1 MDRRVLGTLPR
12 RLRGVVSPVVP
23 RRTARAR
30 LAWLNEAST
39 SIGTTLDLRRTA
51 QEVTDFCVP
60 WLADAAAV
68 DLLES
73 VLLGEDGAHGIAGT
87 APAMRAMAVSCVA
100 ELCDLEPDPVGEPST
115 FEHNKLVYSVCV
127 SERRAA
133 VVNRMR
139 RPDFERVAPTPS
151 AAEQM
156 RKAGVH
162 SYLAVPL
169 VARGVLLGIADFLR
183 CGASPP
189 FGRADVELATQLAS
203 KAAVSVDNARLYG
216 REREH
221 VVSLQR
227 TLLPRAIPST
237 AGLRVTGCYA
247 PADDPHGVGG
257 DWFDVVAL
265 PGGRTALVV
274 GDVMGH
280 GLPAAATMGRLRTV
294 ARALLSLDIAPE
306 RVLAR
311 LDLAARDLEDDQVAT
326 CLCAVY
332 DPATTTYTLASA
344 GHPPPL
350 LVPEPGS
357 AQYAP
362 VPVGAPLGAGV
373 IPYDAACLTVPARGR
388 LVLYSDGLV
397 KTRRGG
403 EDIDEQLEGLR
414 AAAAGLSGEDLDG
427 CRLTRTVPNT
437 GNRYDE
443 SVLLV
448 AAGRPE
454 PLGGDMRVWRLPP
467 DGTAAGTARRLVT
480 EQLRHWELEEL
491 SDVSELVVSELIGNA
506 LRHGGAP
513 GELRMLRHDRLMLEV
528 SDRGPDLPQI
538 QHATESDEGGRGLQ
552 LINMLCRRWGSCR
565 IPEGKVVWVEQ
576 DLPNGRGAT

>member
-1 MDRRVLGTLPR
+1 MAPLARRR
-12 RLRGVVSPVVP
+12 S
-23 RRTARAR
+23 ARAR
-30 LAWLNEAST
+30 LAWLNEASDR
-39 SIGTTLDLRRTA
+39 IGTTLDLHRTA

-73 VLLGEDGAHGIAGT
+73 VLLGEEGARGAT
-87 APAMRAMAVSCVA
+87 AAPPAMRAMAVSRIP
-100 ELCDLEPDPVGEPST
+100 ELGGIAPDPVGEPT
-115 FEHNKLVYSVCV
+115 TYNPDMLAHRLCV
-127 SERRAA
+127 GL
-133 VVNRMR
+133 R
-139 RPDFERVAPTPS
+139 RPAFLPRLGPHDYASVAPTPD
-151 AAEQM
+151 AGEQL
-156 RKAGVH
+156 RAAGVH
-162 SYLAVPL
+162 SYMAVPL
-169 VARGVLLGIADFLR
+169 VARGVLLGIADFVR
-183 CGASPP
+183 CGSRPP
-189 FGRADVELATQLAS
+189 FTRADVALATQLAS
-203 KAAVSVDNARLYG
+203 KAAVYVDNARLYG

-227 TLLPRAIPST
+227 SLLPRAMPRT
-237 AGLRVTGCYA
+237 AGLGVAGRYA
-247 PADDPHGVGG
+247 PADHPHGVGG
-257 DWFDVVAL
+257 DWFDVIAL

-294 ARALLSLDIAPE
+294 ARTLLHLDLAPE

-332 DPATTTYTLASA
+332 DPASATYTVASA

-350 LVPEPGS
+350 LVLAPGS
-357 AQYAP
+357 AEYAT
-362 VPVGAPLGAGV
+362 VPAGAPLGAGV
-373 IPYDAACLTVPARGR
+373 IPYDATRLTVPAHGR

-397 KTRRGG
+397 KSRHSR
-403 EDIDEQLEGLR
+403 EDVDELLEGLR
-414 AAAAGLSGEDLDG
+414 TTAAGLSGEELDD
-427 CRLTRTVPNT
+427 CRLAETLPST
-437 GNRYDE
+437 GTRYDE

-454 PLGGDMRVWRLPP
+454 PLAGELHVWRLPP
-467 DGTAAGTARRLVT
+467 DGTAAATARGLVT
-480 EQLRHWELEEL
+480 GQLARWGLQELA
-491 SDVSELVVSELIGNA
+491 DVSELVVSELVGNA
-506 LRHGGAP
+506 LRYGGGP
-513 GELRMLRHDRLMLEV
+513 GELRLLRHERLMLEV

-565 IPEGKVVWVEQ
+565 IPDGKVVWVEQ
-576 DLPNGRGAT
+576 DLPTAPHPDGPRPAPAH